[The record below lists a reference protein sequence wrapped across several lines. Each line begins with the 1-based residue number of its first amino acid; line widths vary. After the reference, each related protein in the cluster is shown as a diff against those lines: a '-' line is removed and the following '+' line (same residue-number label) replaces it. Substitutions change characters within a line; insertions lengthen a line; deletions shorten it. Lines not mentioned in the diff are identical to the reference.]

1 MTRPLS
7 QPATPGQLTAK
18 VIETE
23 HSDLLDLYRRVCGRA
38 SCFYRQSADGAQLL
52 GVGAALRVEAD
63 DASMAELYGRLD
75 EQLADVGGDRAKLV
89 LFGWTAFDVSQAS
102 QSHDDLPDWKAFPR
116 QHLCVPQV
124 LLKSN
129 DGKTEAIV
137 LATEQGI
144 QETWN
149 AWTEEFERSV
159 EEDEKRA
166 PSSDAP
172 QTDWLDQDAFRRG
185 VGLVTDEHIAP
196 KVVLARRA
204 HIEADTPID
213 TATVLRR
220 LSAAYP
226 SCTVFA
232 LSPSVE
238 SPSPAFA
245 GATPE
250 TLARVQ
256 DGKIE
261 TMALAGTSRN
271 NADQS
276 PDLAAEQALLSSRKD
291 LDEHRFVLDMIVEA
305 LEPLCTTVAAEPEPR
320 PHRLANVS
328 HLMTTISGE
337 LADQI
342 GLAEVVDAL
351 HPTPAVCG
359 TPRDL
364 AMRLIADIE
373 GFDRGLYAGAFGSM
387 DLAGNGQF
395 DVAIRCGLI
404 DGTSALL
411 FAGAGI
417 TADSDVEVELTET
430 RSKFA
435 PLLDAICEENP

>member
-23 HSDLLDLYRRVCGRA
+23 HTDLLDLYRRVCSRA
-38 SCFYRQSADGAQLL
+38 SCFYRRSADGTQIL
-52 GVGAALRVEAD
+52 GVGTALRVEAD
-63 DASMAELYGRLD
+63 DASMAELYRDLD
-75 EQLADVGGDRAKLV
+75 EQLADVGGARSNLV
-89 LFGWTAFDVSQAS
+89 LFGWTAFDVSQVS
-102 QSHDDLPDWKAFPR
+102 QSNDDLPDWKHFPR
-116 QHLCVPQV
+116 QHLCVPRV
-124 LLKSN
+124 LLKSH

-137 LATEQGI
+137 LAAEQDI
-144 QETWN
+144 DETWSDWQE
-149 AWTEEFERSV
+149 AFERPV
-159 EEDEKRA
+159 ENDKIPA
-166 PSSDAP
+166 LSSDAP
-172 QTDWLDQDAFRRG
+172 QTDWLDQGAFRRG
-185 VGLVTDEHIAP
+185 VGLVTDEHVAP

-204 HIEADTPID
+204 HIETDAPID

-220 LSAAYP
+220 LADAYP
-226 SCTVFA
+226 SCSVFA
-232 LSPSVE
+232 MSPSDE
-238 SPSPAFA
+238 SPYPVFA

-250 TLARVQ
+250 TLVRVD
-256 DGKIE
+256 DGQVE

-271 NADQS
+271 DADQA

-305 LEPLCTTVAAEPEPR
+305 LEPLCTSVAAEPEPR

-328 HLMTTISGE
+328 HLMTKISGE
-337 LADQI
+337 LADQV

-404 DGTSALL
+404 GGTSALL

-417 TADSDVEVELTET
+417 TADSDVEVELAET

-435 PLLDAICEENP
+435 PLLDAICEEKS